1 MIKRL
6 NSFGRGFSPLSNPKH
21 KILQLHRAREKRKK
35 RRYTLC
41 TRVNRD
47 LLTSVLTSTAI
58 LRRFHSVV
66 DMNYDP
72 FLDLLG
78 TSTIFD

>member
-1 MIKRL
+1 M
-6 NSFGRGFSPLSNPKH
+6 
-21 KILQLHRAREKRKK
+21 
-35 RRYTLC
+35 C

-47 LLTSVLTSTAI
+47 ILTSVVTSTAI
-58 LRRFHSVV
+58 LHIFHAVV

-78 TSTIFD
+78 TSTIVD

>member
-1 MIKRL
+1 
-6 NSFGRGFSPLSNPKH
+6 
-21 KILQLHRAREKRKK
+21 
-35 RRYTLC
+35 
-41 TRVNRD
+41 
-47 LLTSVLTSTAI
+47 LTSTAI
-58 LRRFHSVV
+58 LPRFHSVV

>member
-1 MIKRL
+1 M
-6 NSFGRGFSPLSNPKH
+6 
-21 KILQLHRAREKRKK
+21 
-35 RRYTLC
+35 C

-47 LLTSVLTSTAI
+47 LLTYLLTSTAI
-58 LRRFHSVV
+58 LTGFHSVV

-78 TSTIFD
+78 TSTIFDWRTLRSPRE

>member
-1 MIKRL
+1 
-6 NSFGRGFSPLSNPKH
+6 
-21 KILQLHRAREKRKK
+21 
-35 RRYTLC
+35 LC
-41 TRVNRD
+41 TRINRD

-58 LRRFHSVV
+58 LHRFHSVV

-78 TSTIFD
+78 TSTIVN

>member
-1 MIKRL
+1 M
-6 NSFGRGFSPLSNPKH
+6 
-21 KILQLHRAREKRKK
+21 
-35 RRYTLC
+35 C

-47 LLTSVLTSTAI
+47 LLTYVVISTAI
-58 LRRFHSVV
+58 LQRFYPVV

-78 TSTIFD
+78 ASTIVDWRTLRSPRE